1 MDFRHYGGLKM
12 TALLPSFSLVSI
24 WDYLALAAGIGFGMA
39 VFGAPI
45 SSLQGSLQH
54 SDTVE

>member
-1 MDFRHYGGLKM
+1 MADSGLFP
-12 TALLPSFSLVSI
+12 ALKLLSI
-24 WDYLALAAGIGFGMA
+24 VDYLMLAAGIGFGMA

-45 SSLQGSLQH
+45 SSIQSSLEH